1 MLLLFTAIIRCL
13 LMHLKKNILL
23 NINENSEK
31 GTSFFLHKKDKD
43 PTSVWSHYLKS
54 ADNLAAKCK
63 KCGVILKT
71 LGGSTKGLHTH
82 LSTKHN
88 LKVTSAE
95 KNLPSSSQQLNGA
108 RTDEKPPTK

>member
-1 MLLLFTAIIRCL
+1 M
-13 LMHLKKNILL
+13 
-23 NINENSEK
+23 NENSEK

-71 LGGSTKGLHTH
+71 LGGST
-82 LSTKHN
+82 
-88 LKVTSAE
+88 
-95 KNLPSSSQQLNGA
+95 
-108 RTDEKPPTK
+108 